1 MNGART
7 TYMRKGYLLTALT
20 AAVLL
25 AASSGTAW
33 AQVEDINI
41 GSVAVDAADSNGF
54 VPEGSVT
61 GVTVVLTKTLP
72 VGFSAEVTLAK
83 SYGAAAVGDMGYAE
97 DNDIV
102 VGTTVSILGGRDR
115 GSTQMIV
122 NHDVDA
128 VDEKFQITA
137 SALRW
142 DGTPPATTVATIAG
156 TITERMTPASG
167 KIVEDEVQDYVVTTT
182 TAQAAIKEGTIQV
195 DLSLRADPPRPTDEA
210 ATVYLRAD
218 DPTYGLAPMAA
229 GVALIEVSES
239 AVTVNVTTPANDK
252 NRTDDTVTVTGF
264 TGAVVSAKEVFSHSI
279 TVLDIHMLPA
289 ADAITAE
296 AKDAKVDGM
305 TVTAV
310 DEGGTVYVWVSV
322 GNSSR
327 DQVNDAEAFT
337 VSLSA
342 TNPGQTGDF
351 RSSPSSLGVTAG
363 LGIGNQKTVGPFMLE
378 ALEDQDVGMETL
390 MLSLNVSGAQAN
402 GPGSSSGAF
411 SIDIGDK
418 TEKQVE
424 PKTEAEAYPKIE
436 DALEAGSGD
445 EGFNPGESFSV
456 MTSDLFTVADGY
468 DARYGV
474 SVSGDAV
481 SVSASSDTVTVDAK
495 KAGTSKVTITATAE
509 MEASS
514 FKPGQTVASM
524 ADIMFEVTVVDKMLA
539 VMLEMPANV
548 MDGNIVE
555 GMSYEIMVSAN
566 RMVMEDTEVMIMRD
580 RAGSSAG
587 EDDFSVSMATIMA
600 GYDSATAEL
609 MVTED
614 DMPDGGTDD
623 NMSETLVLFGMVNGE
638 QTNALTF
645 NIWDKAVPALPLFGQ
660 LLLALFLM
668 LGGARLY
675 RRRQG

>member
-1 MNGART
+1 MNGSRS
-7 TYMRKGYLLTALT
+7 TYMRKGYLLTALA

-33 AQVEDINI
+33 AQVTDIDI
-41 GSVAVDAADSNGF
+41 KSVAVDAADSNGF

-72 VGFSAEVTLAK
+72 VGESADVDLEVVYAA
-83 SYGAAAVGDMGYAE
+83 GAAGAMGNAE
-97 DNDIV
+97 ENDIV
-102 VGTTVSILGGRDR
+102 VGTSVTILGGRDR
-115 GSTQMIV
+115 GSTQMII

-128 VDEKFQITA
+128 VDEKFRIMA
-137 SALRW
+137 DNLAW
-142 DGTPPATTVATIAG
+142 VGDNPETTVATI
-156 TITERMTPASG
+156 TDSVTTRMTPASG
-167 KIVEDEVQDYVVTTT
+167 KIVEDEVQDYVVTTV
-182 TAQAAIKEGTIQV
+182 TAQAAIKEGTTSV
-195 DLSLRADPPRPTDEA
+195 ALSLRADPPRPTDEA

-218 DPTYGLAPMAA
+218 DPTYVVGPMTNE
-229 GVALIEVSES
+229 VALIAVSES

-296 AKDAKVDGM
+296 AKDAKVDGT

-322 GNSSR
+322 GNSIR
-327 DQVNDAEAFT
+327 DQVYDAEAFT

-363 LGIGNQKTVGPFMLE
+363 LGIGNKKTVGPFMLE

-390 MLSLNVSGAQAN
+390 MLSLNVTGAPAN
-402 GPGSSSGAF
+402 GSGTSSGAF

-424 PKTEAEAYPKIE
+424 PKSEADAYPKIE

>member
-1 MNGART
+1 MNGSRS
-7 TYMRKGYLLTALT
+7 TYMRKGYLLTALA

-41 GSVAVDAADSNGF
+41 KSVAVDAADGNGF

-83 SYGAAAVGDMGYAE
+83 SYGAAGVGAMGYAE

-142 DGTPPATTVATIAG
+142 DGTPPAITVATIAD
-156 TITERMTPASG
+156 TITQRMTPASG

-195 DLSLRADPPRPTDEA
+195 DLNLRADPPRPTDEA

-218 DPTYGLAPMAA
+218 DPTYMVGPMTNE
-229 GVALIEVSES
+229 VALIAVSES

-322 GNSSR
+322 GNSIR
-327 DQVNDAEAFT
+327 DQVNDSEAFT

-474 SVSGDAV
+474 S
-481 SVSASSDTVTVDAK
+481 ASSDTVTVDAK

-587 EDDFSVSMATIMA
+587 EDDYSVSMATIMA